1 MSCMVKEGRLLAE
14 IGRNFFLAIFTE
26 ERRFYARKKGV
37 LVFQNKSPIENP
49 VVELLTQEADE
60 LP

>member
-1 MSCMVKEGRLLAE
+1 MSCMVKEGRLRAE

-26 ERRFYARKKGV
+26 ERRFYTRKKGV
-37 LVFQNKSPIENP
+37 LVFQNKSTIENP

>member
-1 MSCMVKEGRLLAE
+1 MSCMVEEVRLRAE
-14 IGRNFFLAIFTE
+14 SGRNFFLAIFTE

-37 LVFQNKSPIENP
+37 LVFQIKSPIKNA
-49 VVELLTQEADE
+49 VVELLAQEADE